1 MGREVTGIHVA
12 ASRSNGIAA
21 TSNGSSNDKVH
32 VSPRIAGVKVETKDH
47 EVMECTEVNSCINK
61 CDEKKDFLSAKSTS
75 QFADFTEEK
84 NEKSEAQKTG
94 DSKKLGS
101 PATRSTAVELEPTS
115 HSIPLSSDLAAEKNG
130 SDTQS
135 VGTEALMTGLN
146 MSPNANNTHSAN
158 STKHLQTN
166 STFSSRKSLLYDD
179 KKHHDDDDN
188 WSVASSA
195 ASAQTARSRVTVG
208 SAPTF
213 RCSDRAEK
221 RREFYLKLGEKHRAL
236 EEERNQYKARQ
247 KEEEE
252 AAIKQLR
259 KNLVIR
265 ANPVPSFYYEG
276 PPPKVELKKLPLTRP
291 KSPKLSRRKSSGD
304 AFSSS
309 SEVCSRQQRHS
320 LGSRKEAS
328 NSPVTPKTKEQ
339 VLGRKNNGSCEK
351 SKVGKE
357 AKSAPPKITRQ
368 TNADI
373 SVH

>member
-1 MGREVTGIHVA
+1 MGREVTGIHVVDT
-12 ASRSNGIAA
+12 RPNRIVA

-32 VSPRIAGVKVETKDH
+32 VSPRIAGVKLDTKDH
-47 EVMECTEVNSCINK
+47 EVMECTEVNSFTEK
-61 CDEKKDFLSAKSTS
+61 CHEKKDVSSAESTH
-75 QFADFTEEK
+75 QFADWTEK
-84 NEKSEAQKTG
+84 NEKSEAQTTG
-94 DSKKLGS
+94 GSKKLSS
-101 PATRSTAVELEPTS
+101 PATRSTAVELEPIS
-115 HSIPLSSDLAAEKNG
+115 DSVPLSSDMAAEKNG
-130 SDTQS
+130 SDPLS
-135 VGTEALMTGLN
+135 VGSTEAVMTGLN
-146 MSPNANNTHSAN
+146 MSPNANNTYSPN

-166 STFSSRKSLLYDD
+166 SPFSSRKFLHHDD

-188 WSVASSA
+188 WSLASSA
-195 ASAQTARSRVTVG
+195 ASARTARSRVTVG

-213 RCSDRAEK
+213 RCSNRAEK
-221 RREFYLKLGEKHRAL
+221 RKEFYLKLEEKHRAL

-291 KSPKLSRRKSSGD
+291 KSPKLTRRKSSGD
-304 AFSSS
+304 AISSS

-328 NSPVTPKTKEQ
+328 NSPVTPKTKEH
-339 VLGRKNNGSCEK
+339 VLGRKSNGSCEK

-357 AKSAPPKITRQ
+357 TKSAPPKIAQQ